1 MKVSRLSANGSWIQ
15 RFHFWLGI
23 LAGVYFLFLAVTG
36 VVLNHRTELG
46 LEERFVSHRY
56 LPSAY
61 RSADEGERTR
71 MDIVVADLH
80 SGQVFG
86 KYGPWVNDGIA
97 LFLGL
102 STLTGFALAWRR
114 ARAQRRLSVTS
125 FPLAC
130 ENGGI
135 GDLDAEVSAA
145 DPRGKTTSSF

>member
-1 MKVSRLSANGSWIQ
+1 MSVSRVSANGSWIQ

-36 VVLNHRTELG
+36 IVLNHRTELG
-46 LEERFVSHRY
+46 LEDRYVSHRY

-61 RSADEGERTR
+61 RPADEGERTR

-114 ARAQRRLSVTS
+114 TRAQRRLSLAA
-125 FPLAC
+125 FPVAC
-130 ENGGI
+130 ENAGI
-135 GDLDAEVSAA
+135 GDLDAEGSAEA
-145 DPRGKTTSSF
+145 PHCKTTSSF